1 MYWKI
6 GHRIYIY
13 FINNHRAEYGKQ
25 FVSQAATK
33 LSWSHFIELL
43 SLKEEIKRDFY
54 LTMTLNETWGRD
66 ALRGKIDGMLF
77 ERTLISG
84 IPDELIK
91 TELANM
97 RNGVSMSPD

>member
-6 GHRIYIY
+6 GHRINIY
-13 FINNHRAEYGKQ
+13 FFDNQRAGYGKQIMSQLATQLQQHFGKRGFQERNIRRMMQFAELFPDFQ

-54 LTMTLNETWGRD
+54 SP
-66 ALRGKIDGMLF
+66 KID
-77 ERTLISG
+77 
-84 IPDELIK
+84 
-91 TELANM
+91 
-97 RNGVSMSPD
+97 